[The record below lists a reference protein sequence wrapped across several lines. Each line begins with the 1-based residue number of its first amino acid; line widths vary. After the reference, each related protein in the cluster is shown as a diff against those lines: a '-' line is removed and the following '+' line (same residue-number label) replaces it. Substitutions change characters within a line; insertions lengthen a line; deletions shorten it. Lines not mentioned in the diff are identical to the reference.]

1 MKRIVLA
8 IALVVLFAVPAMAQ
22 NVEVTFNGD
31 LIGTYFSGDGFPA
44 DEQFGLYS
52 ILDREYSNL
61 SMTAKVGDNLAFTY
75 RVGLDD
81 FIDDAPYTREAYVSL
96 LNVAPALSE
105 IRVGEFT
112 FPFAAQQ
119 WLGYHKG
126 IFPASA
132 TGAGVM
138 LSGSFAPINYNL
150 AVTNEVDSLGWP
162 SFLDTGEKPVWAK
175 VSSDLGAVNA
185 GLSYAKGKDLNAWGL
200 NAAFDAGI
208 VGVTAEYV
216 VLQETGYDD
225 VKLGFVGANV
235 PVTGPLSVFAK
246 YYLLDDGI
254 DSLNAFAFGAD
265 YALSDNAKIRVENIS
280 DKDDIWTG
288 DGLEAQL
295 RVSF

>member
-31 LIGTYFSGDGFPA
+31 LIGTYFSGDDFPA

-132 TGAGVM
+132 TGTGVM
-138 LSGSFAPINYNL
+138 LSGSFAPIDYNL
-150 AVTNEVDSLGWP
+150 AVTNSYDALGNGA
-162 SFLDTGEKPVWAK
+162 FVGTGEKPVWAK
-175 VSSDLGAVNA
+175 VSSDLGVVNA
-185 GLSYAKGKDLNAWGL
+185 GLSYVKEDDVNAWGL

>member
-22 NVEVTFNGD
+22 NVDVTFNGD
-31 LIGTYFSGDGFPA
+31 LIGTYFSMDSFSA

-81 FIDDAPYTREAYVSL
+81 FIDYAPYTREAYVSL

-105 IRVGEFT
+105 IKVGEFT

-126 IFPASA
+126 FLVASA
-132 TGAGVM
+132 TGTGVM
-138 LSGSFAPINYNL
+138 LSGSFAPIDYNL
-150 AVTNEVDSLGWP
+150 AVTNSYDALGYGAFVGT
-162 SFLDTGEKPVWAK
+162 SEKPVWAK
-175 VSSDLGAVNA
+175 VSSDLGVVNA
-185 GLSYAKGKDLNAWGL
+185 GLSYVKEDDFNAWGL

-208 VGVTAEYV
+208 VGVTAEYLV
-216 VLQETGYDD
+216 MQETGFDD
-225 VKLGFVGANV
+225 LKFGFVGAGI

-246 YYLLDDGI
+246 YYLLDDGT
-254 DSLNAFAFGAD
+254 DSFNAFAFGAD
-265 YALSDNAKIRVENIS
+265 YALSDNAKIRIENLS
-280 DKDDIWTG
+280 DKDGIW
-288 DGLEAQL
+288 DYEGLEAQL
-295 RVSF
+295 RISF